1 MITGKKRWFS
11 AVLSMLI
18 LFGTLGGCA
27 QKQESEP
34 PQEQMKGKYVETE
47 EKMPEQWMED
57 WTIKQLFSSEGSL
70 NLLLAAEEGE
80 TTTLRQWQQQ
90 GEEFEDVSQEWLSNL
105 ELPVQSWA
113 DMKLMEGKDGVQ
125 YLFVRVVNE
134 EGMYQG
140 QLWRGNGSGSEEITP
155 KKWTEPDEIYGNY
168 ENILDIGALDNGT
181 LVSVSRTSIDILSGE
196 DGSVLESEAVTGN
209 YGETL
214 LSDGKNI
221 YLTTLS
227 SMGGLEGLEK
237 RPGGKADDAEQIV
250 LPAVSSMSGVSFCVM
265 ENGTLVAASA
275 EGIFRYNQINESWE
289 KLMQGSETDFALTTC
304 WCIGLAALEDGR
316 LYGLFRQ
323 EGGADRLVRYEYD
336 PDAVSEVTQEL
347 KLYTVWEN
355 SLLQQAAVAY
365 HREHPEVLITVDY
378 VYSITDRYSG
388 KAADYDQVY
397 QSLNTMLMGDEAP
410 DILVMDH
417 LNIESYAEKGLLV
430 DIDEIVRP
438 MEESG
443 ELLAN
448 ITGPYV
454 GEDGHRYVV
463 PLQFGFPMA
472 LGRDIQGKD
481 MESLEALAEF
491 LSGREESYLG
501 PLTVSELVDLFY
513 PYFCGE
519 IIKGSELDRDALEK
533 KLESLK
539 TIADNSGI
547 IAVRGDSDD
556 ERQYNY
562 RDLASRAKLALK
574 DCSGFY
580 DCMFPMAIV
589 DYIKG
594 DFAAYENC
602 FLPMLQ
608 TGINVRSKYRDTALD
623 FLKFALSQ
631 PVQETS
637 SGFPVN
643 LPSLEKLAEADR
655 SEVAAVT
662 TIQTAGGGE
671 EMFDIMPYSDE
682 VAKRLVTFC
691 RKLERPAR
699 EDAKI
704 REELIS
710 ALPGYLD
717 GSRSLEQTL
726 DSLEGGL
733 RMYLAE

>member
-1 MITGKKRWFS
+1 MITGKKRWLS
-11 AVLSMLI
+11 AALSVLI
-18 LFGTLGGCA
+18 LFSSLGGCGQ
-27 QKQESEP
+27 QKESESS
-34 PQEQMKGKYVETE
+34 QEQTNGKYVETE
-47 EKMPEQWMED
+47 EELPEQWKED

-80 TTTLRQWQQQ
+80 VTTLRQWQQQ
-90 GEEFEDVSQEWLSNL
+90 GEEFEDVSQEWLTNL

-113 DMKLMEGKDGVQ
+113 DMKFMEGKDGSQ

-134 EGMYQG
+134 EGLYQSR
-140 QLWRGNGSGSEEITP
+140 LWRGKGSEAEEITP
-155 KKWTEPDEIYGNY
+155 SKWNEPDEVYGSY
-168 ENILDIGALDNGT
+168 EYILDIGALDNGT
-181 LVSVSRTSIDILSGE
+181 LVAVSSTSLDILSGE
-196 DGSVLESEAVTGN
+196 DGSVLESEPVTGN
-209 YGETL
+209 YGETV

-221 YLTTLS
+221 YLTTVSGAGVLD
-227 SMGGLEGLEK
+227 GLEK
-237 RPGGKADDAEQIV
+237 RLEGKPDDAEQIA
-250 LPAVSSMSGVSFCVM
+250 LPVRGMSGVALCVM
-265 ENGTLVAASA
+265 EDGTLVAASA
-275 EGIFRYNQINESWE
+275 EGIFRYNQISESWE
-289 KLMQGSETDFALTTC
+289 KLLQGSETDFALTTC

-323 EGGADRLVRYEYD
+323 QDGTDRLVRYEYD
-336 PDAVSEVTQEL
+336 PDAVTEVTQEL

-388 KAADYDQVY
+388 KAPDYDQVY
-397 QSLNTMLMGDEAP
+397 QSLNTMLMGGEAL

-430 DIDEIVRP
+430 DIDEIVQP

-448 ITGPYV
+448 ITGAYV
-454 GEDGHRYVV
+454 GEDGSRYVV
-463 PLQFGFPMA
+463 PLQFGLTMA

-491 LSGREESYLG
+491 LSGKEESYLG

-519 IIKGSELDRDALEK
+519 IVKGSELDRDTLGK
-533 KLESLK
+533 KLECLK

-547 IAVRGDSDD
+547 IAARGNSDD
-556 ERQYNY
+556 DRQYNY

-574 DCSGFY
+574 DCNGFY
-580 DCMFPMAIV
+580 DCMFPMAIAE
-589 DYIKG
+589 YIHG

-631 PVQETS
+631 PVQDTS
-637 SGFPVN
+637 SGFPIN
-643 LPSLEKLAEADR
+643 LPSLKKLAESDR
-655 SEVAAVT
+655 SDVAAVT
-662 TIQTAGGGE
+662 TIQTADGGE
-671 EMFDIMPYSDE
+671 EMFEVMPYSDE
-682 VAKRLVTFC
+682 VAKRLAIFC
-691 RKLERPAR
+691 QELERPAR

-704 REELIS
+704 REELIA

>member
-1 MITGKKRWFS
+1 MITGKKRWLS
-11 AVLSMLI
+11 AALSVLI
-18 LFGTLGGCA
+18 LFSSLDGCG
-27 QKQESEP
+27 QQQESESS
-34 PQEQMKGKYVETE
+34 QEQTNGKYVETE
-47 EKMPEQWMED
+47 EELPEQWKED

-80 TTTLRQWQQQ
+80 VTTLRQWQQQ
-90 GEEFEDVSQEWLSNL
+90 GEEFEDVSQEWLTNL

-113 DMKLMEGKDGVQ
+113 DMKFMEGKDGSQ

-134 EGMYQG
+134 EGLYQSR
-140 QLWRGNGSGSEEITP
+140 LWRGKGSEAEEITP
-155 KKWTEPDEIYGNY
+155 SKWNEPDEVYGSY
-168 ENILDIGALDNGT
+168 EYILDIGALDNGT
-181 LVSVSRTSIDILSGE
+181 LIAVSSTSLDILSGE

-209 YGETL
+209 YGETV

-221 YLTTLS
+221 YLTTVSGAGVLD
-227 SMGGLEGLEK
+227 GLEK
-237 RPGGKADDAEQIV
+237 RLEGKPDDAEQIA
-250 LPAVSSMSGVSFCVM
+250 LPVRGMSGVALCVM
-265 ENGTLVAASA
+265 EDGTLIAASA
-275 EGIFRYNQINESWE
+275 EGIFRYNQISESWE
-289 KLMQGSETDFALTTC
+289 KLLQGSETDFALTTC

-323 EGGADRLVRYEYD
+323 QDGTDRLVRYEYD
-336 PDAVSEVTQEL
+336 PDAVTEVTQEL

-388 KAADYDQVY
+388 KAPDYDQVY
-397 QSLNTMLMGDEAP
+397 QSLNTMLMGGEAP

-430 DIDEIVRP
+430 DIDEIVQP

-448 ITGPYV
+448 ITGAYV
-454 GEDGHRYVV
+454 GEDGSRYVV
-463 PLQFGFPMA
+463 PLQFGLTMA

-491 LSGREESYLG
+491 LSGKEESYLG

-519 IIKGSELDRDALEK
+519 IVKGSELDRDTLGK
-533 KLESLK
+533 KLECLK

-547 IAVRGDSDD
+547 IAARGNSDD
-556 ERQYNY
+556 DRQYNY

-574 DCSGFY
+574 DCNGFY
-580 DCMFPMAIV
+580 DCMFPMAIAE
-589 DYIKG
+589 YIHG

-631 PVQETS
+631 PVQDTS
-637 SGFPVN
+637 SGFPIN
-643 LPSLEKLAEADR
+643 LPSLKKLAESDR
-655 SEVAAVT
+655 SDVAAVT
-662 TIQTAGGGE
+662 TIQTADGGE
-671 EMFDIMPYSDE
+671 EMFEVMPYSDE
-682 VAKRLVTFC
+682 VAKRLAIFC
-691 RKLERPAR
+691 QELERPAR

-704 REELIS
+704 REELIA